1 MGNKLLSIAGI
12 ILAFG
17 VPVMLVI
24 GGIIDWIKGLSAT
37 IEQNKK
43 NQEWMKEH
51 NRSTSMS
58 CTSCLYC

>member
-51 NRSTSMS
+51 MM
-58 CTSCLYC
+58 